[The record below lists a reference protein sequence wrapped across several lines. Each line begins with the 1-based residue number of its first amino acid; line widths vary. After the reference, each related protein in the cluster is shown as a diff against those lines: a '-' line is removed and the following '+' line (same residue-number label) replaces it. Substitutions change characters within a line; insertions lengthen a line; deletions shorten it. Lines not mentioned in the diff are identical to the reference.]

1 MMYTQTDTD
10 AADDQKRE
18 AMAMMVVAVA
28 EPLSLPFSLL
38 ATLPPPPPLLLLLL
52 GRPNHEHAAVWLR
65 PQGKREE
72 RKAMRSEGARDG
84 SQCYCRRVC
93 TADTANHET
102 VSGVS
107 GRGGGGVLTLS
118 HSFSPIVTLSLTVH
132 QIRHTHTT
140 HTPELV
146 LAATGES
153 RQLIDISALL
163 PLC

>member
-10 AADDQKRE
+10 AADDQKKRE
-18 AMAMMVVAVA
+18 EMAMMVVAVA

-38 ATLPPPPPLLLLLL
+38 ATLPPPLLLLLLLL
-52 GRPNHEHAAVWLR
+52 GRPNHEHAAVWLRR

-107 GRGGGGVLTLS
+107 GRGGGGVLA
-118 HSFSPIVTLSLTVH
+118 
-132 QIRHTHTT
+132 
-140 HTPELV
+140 
-146 LAATGES
+146 LALYLAPS
-153 RQLIDISALL
+153 RL
-163 PLC
+163 